1 MQWEAL
7 RASNPNYVDGDIY
20 HVLGVHRNGYGGAT
34 IQCALTSY
42 RFYAF
47 SNCAIKP
54 LGVKAICDNEDKLL
68 LGLRSSNVHAYKGMW
83 EFAPSGTVVPQ
94 QSLEQNILRELQEE
108 TGLTAKGQPIAV
120 GIFLDEEAS
129 TWEVVF
135 NFEVC
140 GELNSSECEYDD
152 VQFFDVKEM
161 PKPLTPPSQVMR
173 SLI

>member
-1 MQWEAL
+1 
-7 RASNPNYVDGDIY
+7 
-20 HVLGVHRNGYGGAT
+20 
-34 IQCALTSY
+34 
-42 RFYAF
+42 
-47 SNCAIKP
+47 
-54 LGVKAICDNEDKLL
+54 
-68 LGLRSSNVHAYKGMW
+68 MW

-140 GELNSSECEYDD
+140 GELNSSECEYDE